1 MKNVIAVVLFSF
13 CTQLFATELI
23 SPSSIGSLGSPKKV
37 IGIYLRE
44 QITDASTYPERTV
57 GLLASGCTA
66 TLIGPRH
73 ILTAAHCVYDDIKA
87 EWLTDLRF
95 FPARTSKTDVPYT
108 IQWKKVYVQEQYI
121 RTGYKSVDFAVIELA
136 EAIGDTLG
144 WSGFK
149 ALPEADYSNK
159 IKITGYPADKEL
171 ATMWTVSCP
180 AQVENKKIVYQ
191 CDTYGGM
198 SGSAIYTLPLDAKNP
213 MITGVHTW
221 GMGQLN
227 GGVYINES
235 NFKLINSWKNNSDLT
250 EETTIFEKK

>member
-1 MKNVIAVVLFSF
+1 MKNAILLVLLSF
-13 CTQLFATELI
+13 CTQLFAGDLV
-23 SPSSIGSLGSPKKV
+23 SLSSVGSLGSPKKV

-73 ILTAAHCVYDDIKA
+73 IITAAHCVYDSR
-87 EWLTDLRF
+87 EGWLTDLRF

-108 IQWKKVYVQEQYI
+108 IQWKKVYVQAQYLK
-121 RTGYKSVDFAVIELA
+121 TEYKSLDFAVIELA

-149 ALPEADYSNK
+149 TLPEADYSNK

-198 SGSAIYTLPLDAKNP
+198 SGSAIYTLPLDTKNP

-227 GGVYINES
+227 GGVYINEN
-235 NFKLINSWKNNSDLT
+235 NFRLINSWKNNSGLT
-250 EETTIFEKK
+250 EETMVFEKQ